1 MQRIAEPPRGRLD
14 PKSKDWKIRGV
25 RKFCSLFTPP
35 EVKRWMFHPGKSQG
49 MDRSHKNDS
58 RTSLGK
64 QLLLLSVPRDVPK
77 AADSDLEFSRTFW
90 SWGNSAWILFSL
102 ARDGFYCLQDA
113 LMCSTWSFLVLKK
126 NQTNQTNPTQ
136 PWTFWAVISSISH
149 RVWC

>member
-1 MQRIAEPPRGRLD
+1 
-14 PKSKDWKIRGV
+14 
-25 RKFCSLFTPP
+25 
-35 EVKRWMFHPGKSQG
+35 MFHPGKSQG

-113 LMCSTWSFLVLKK
+113 LMCSMWSFLVLKK
-126 NQTNQTNPTQ
+126 KQKTNPTLDVLGCNFQ
-136 PWTFWAVISSISH
+136 HFTSSLVLIEVVFCKISCSFSAL
-149 RVWC
+149 RWR